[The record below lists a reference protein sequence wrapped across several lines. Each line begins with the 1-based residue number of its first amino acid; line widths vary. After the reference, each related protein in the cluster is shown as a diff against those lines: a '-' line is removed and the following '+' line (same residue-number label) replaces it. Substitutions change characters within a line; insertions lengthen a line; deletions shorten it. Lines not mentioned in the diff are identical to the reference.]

1 MGRKRIIGCDAVLDA
16 AERVIQR
23 DGAVNLTISAV
34 AEEAGVSKATVLY
47 DFKTKHALIGALVAR
62 QMETDDR
69 RLQDCIEA
77 AADAP
82 DVANPELVGR
92 IRFAATMPDTQDRAS
107 VMTICLAMAAD
118 DSVRMRIRDF
128 VGKDQKAFLGDGE
141 TAAELGPL
149 MAFLALQGYLSLTCF
164 DFCDFSPEVRDQIF
178 SGIGKMTRMPNALF
192 DDL

>member
-23 DGAVNLTISAV
+23 EGAVNLTISAV

-47 DFKTKHALIGALVAR
+47 DFKTKHALIGALVTR
-62 QMETDDR
+62 QMQADDQ
-69 RLQDCIEA
+69 RLQDCITV

-82 DVANPELVGR
+82 EVANPELAGR

-107 VMTICLAMAAD
+107 VMTVCLAMAAD

-128 VGKDQKAFLGDGE
+128 VGKDQKAFLGEGDAVSG
-141 TAAELGPL
+141 LGPL

-164 DFCDFSPEVRDQIF
+164 DFCTFSPDTREQIF
-178 SGIGKMTRMPNALF
+178 SGIGKLTRMPNTLF

>member
-77 AADAP
+77 AASEP
-82 DVANPELVGR
+82 DIANPELAGR
-92 IRFAATMPDTQDRAS
+92 IRFAATMPDVQDRAP
-107 VMTICLAMAAD
+107 VMTVCLAMAAD

-141 TAAELGPL
+141 TATELGPL

-164 DFCDFSPEVRDQIF
+164 DFCDFSPDVRDQIF

>member
-77 AADAP
+77 AVSEP
-82 DVANPELVGR
+82 DIVNPELAGR
-92 IRFAATMPDTQDRAS
+92 IRFAATMPDVQDRAS
-107 VMTICLAMAAD
+107 VMTVCLAMAAD

-141 TAAELGPL
+141 TVSGLGPL
-149 MAFLALQGYLSLTCF
+149 MAFLALQGYLTLTCF
-164 DFCDFSPEVRDQIF
+164 DFCDFSPDVRDQIF